1 MSIPFFFQPF
11 QQTTAQGVCIWVD
24 GGMLENFPIT
34 VFDRT
39 DGKPSRWPTFGI
51 KLSARPTV
59 AKDKGFRSLFGEAI
73 GIKDTA
79 LGEWNRYPLED
90 EGVTNR
96 TIYVHTLGVKAT
108 DFGLPAA
115 MRDTLFTNGG
125 KATQEFLRQWTSIP
139 RTVDLNAPSDG
150 VPRQSSRAPSTAA
163 GTAAIKDDGDTR

>member
-1 MSIPFFFQPF
+1 
-11 QQTTAQGVCIWVD
+11 V
-24 GGMLENFPIT
+24 
-34 VFDRT
+34 
-39 DGKPSRWPTFGI
+39 
-51 KLSARPTV
+51 AR
-59 AKDKGFRSLFGEAI
+59 DKGFRSLFGEAL

-139 RTVDLNAPSDG
+139 RSVDLNAATDG
-150 VPRQSSRAPSTAA
+150 VPRQSSRASSTTAGAA
-163 GTAAIKDDGDTR
+163 ANKDDGDTL